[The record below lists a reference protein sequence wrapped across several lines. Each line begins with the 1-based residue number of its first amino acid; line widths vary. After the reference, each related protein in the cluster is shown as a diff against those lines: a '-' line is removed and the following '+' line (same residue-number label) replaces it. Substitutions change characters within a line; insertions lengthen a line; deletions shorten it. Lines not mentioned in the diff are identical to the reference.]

1 MCPPFITTLAG
12 QLIFRDLSNFILN
25 GRTQTVN
32 VQALKNIFG
41 GGATCYV
48 PDFLGGGE
56 GLNLLCV
63 VVGVLACA
71 AFLALGGLGT
81 MAWTIRLWR
90 KHKAHTVSEATED
103 TNQACVSMERRKVS
117 SCRRLSSRE

>member
-1 MCPPFITTLAG
+1 MLTMLLA
-12 QLIFRDLSNFILN
+12 LAMILSL
-25 GRTQTVN
+25 
-32 VQALKNIFG
+32 A
-41 GGATCYV
+41 AC
-48 PDFLGGGE
+48 GGE
-56 GLNLLCV
+56 GLILLCV
-63 VVGVLACA
+63 AVGVLACA

-90 KHKAHTVSEATED
+90 KHKAQTVSEATED

>member
-1 MCPPFITTLAG
+1 MFILATG
-12 QLIFRDLSNFILN
+12 MLLCILTGGNIDLS
-25 GRTQTVN
+25 V
-32 VQALKNIFG
+32 
-41 GGATCYV
+41 GATCYV

-63 VVGVLACA
+63 AVGVLACA

-90 KHKAHTVSEATED
+90 KHKAQTVSEATED

>member
-1 MCPPFITTLAG
+1 MKKMLTMLLA
-12 QLIFRDLSNFILN
+12 LAMILSL
-25 GRTQTVN
+25 
-32 VQALKNIFG
+32 A
-41 GGATCYV
+41 AC
-48 PDFLGGGE
+48 GGE

-63 VVGVLACA
+63 AVGVLACA

-90 KHKAHTVSEATED
+90 KHKAQTVSKATED

-117 SCRRLSSRE
+117 SCRRLSSQE

>member
-1 MCPPFITTLAG
+1 MLTMLLA
-12 QLIFRDLSNFILN
+12 LAMILSL
-25 GRTQTVN
+25 
-32 VQALKNIFG
+32 A
-41 GGATCYV
+41 AC
-48 PDFLGGGE
+48 GGE
-56 GLNLLCV
+56 GLNLLC
-63 VVGVLACA
+63 VLACA

-90 KHKAHTVSEATED
+90 KHKAQTVSEATED

>member
-1 MCPPFITTLAG
+1 MSLERDTKNYYSIIQGERKNKKMLTMLLA
-12 QLIFRDLSNFILN
+12 LAMILSL
-25 GRTQTVN
+25 
-32 VQALKNIFG
+32 A
-41 GGATCYV
+41 AC
-48 PDFLGGGE
+48 GGE

-63 VVGVLACA
+63 AVGVLACA

-90 KHKAHTVSEATED
+90 KHKAQTVSKATEA